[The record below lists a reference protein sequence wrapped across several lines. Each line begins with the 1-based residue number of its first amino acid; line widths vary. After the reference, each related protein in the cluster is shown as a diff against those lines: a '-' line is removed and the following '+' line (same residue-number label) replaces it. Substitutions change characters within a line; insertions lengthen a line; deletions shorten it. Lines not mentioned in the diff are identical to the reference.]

1 MYVILIFFNVMKLGV
16 TVRVYTPLGKKEQG
30 YFALESSIRAITFYK
45 DFFGIPYPLKKY
57 DCIAISDFQCGA
69 MENWGLV
76 TFRELAVLVD
86 PKQTSS
92 SSKQWIAI
100 VVTHEMAHQ
109 WFGKRDT

>member
-1 MYVILIFFNVMKLGV
+1 MSPAFELLHF
-16 TVRVYTPLGKKEQG
+16 
-30 YFALESSIRAITFYK
+30 IRI
-45 DFFGIPYPLKKY
+45 FFGIPYPLKKY

-86 PKQTSS
+86 PTETSS

-109 WFGKRDT
+109 WFGKRHRNVLRKL